1 MSATARPRLPDFA
14 GRPVSLPDTPGT
26 WEELRPGSDCR
37 DVLLL
42 GLGPGNPQ
50 ELPFVRAAVERGGTV
65 FWVEDDQTLSRLRP
79 DGFAHP
85 GWRRLTPG
93 EAVRLSGAAV
103 YLYRPSLRLA
113 PDFWGPLAGR
123 IEAEAASLPGA
134 PAPTVWLPGDETQL
148 LHRELRTS
156 LEEAGFSPVCDVAPA
171 AAADLPN
178 AWGGRLP
185 AFALSVN
192 LRGMDA
198 DGRIFHACRALG
210 VPVALWFVDDPWH
223 VLPQARLPWW
233 REAHLFVTDASFIP
247 GLTKYG
253 AQSVH
258 PLPLA
263 VAPHM
268 WRPLPDAA
276 EAGRLAL
283 LAPRFVGRAAF
294 PARER
299 FFAAARVPGELLAH
313 GLALTDE
320 NAEPARQANFHW
332 WAERLHVRLW
342 PGHEVRAAGLG
353 AERCA
358 QANRARWIAA
368 GLPLGLRVTGDAL
381 WRELV
386 PGCEPEAPVDYYG
399 SLPTLYREASAVLNV
414 TSLLLPES
422 LSQRHFDVWAAGGL
436 LLSDATKGLDIFPD
450 ELTAPITLTSRA
462 KLGPRLASLA
472 ANPQH
477 ARDLRQAWREHLRAS
492 HTYGHRLAFIREKIG
507 A

>member
-1 MSATARPRLPDFA
+1 MSAPERPRLPDFA
-14 GRPVSLPDTPGT
+14 GRPVSLPDAPDAWELLNPG
-26 WEELRPGSDCR
+26 GNHR

-50 ELPFVRAAVERGGTV
+50 ELPFVRAAAERGGTV
-65 FWVEDDQTLSRLRP
+65 FWVEDGRTLGRLRP
-79 DGFAHP
+79 AGFAPP

-93 EAVRLSGAAV
+93 EAARLSGAAV
-103 YLYRPSLRLA
+103 HLYRPSLRLA
-113 PDFWGPLAGR
+113 PDFWGPIAGR
-123 IEAEAASLPGA
+123 IEAKATALPGA

-148 LHRELRTS
+148 LHRELRTA
-156 LEEAGFSPVCDVAPA
+156 LEEAGFSPFCGPAPRGA
-171 AAADLPN
+171 AELPD

-198 DGRIFHACRALG
+198 EGRVFHACRALG
-210 VPVALWFVDDPWH
+210 VPVALWFVDNPWH
-223 VLPQARLPWW
+223 VLPAARLPWW

-247 GLTKYG
+247 GLTEYG
-253 AQSVH
+253 ATSVH
-258 PLPLA
+258 HLPLA

-268 WRPLPDAA
+268 WRPLPDET
-276 EAGRLAL
+276 EAGHLAR

-294 PARER
+294 PGRER
-299 FFAAARVPGELLAH
+299 FFAAARVPGELLARA
-313 GLALTDE
+313 LALTRE
-320 NAEPARQANFHW
+320 SAAPSRLANFHW
-332 WAERLHVRLW
+332 WAQRLHVRLW

-358 QANRARWIAA
+358 QANRSRWIAA

-399 SLPTLYREASAVLNV
+399 SLPEVYRQASAVLNV
-414 TSLLLPES
+414 TSLLLPAS

-436 LLSDATKGLDIFPD
+436 LLTDATKGLDIFPH

-462 KLGPRLASLA
+462 ELGPRVASLA
-472 ANPQH
+472 ANSQH
-477 ARDLRQAWREHLRAS
+477 ARDLRQAWREHLRAA